1 MLIPEQVL
9 VLPTYR
15 AKVWLTV
22 GVELDILGGTRLE
35 LLGTA
40 APAPP
45 GIRVVY
51 GRVVLRP
58 LAKAGSK
65 LRVAFGDRTGT
76 ITFIDSD
83 SRAAID
89 VRRLRLPGTNP
100 ESEPPRITATLYAAE
115 SAVLWAET
123 GPGKAGQ
130 PVRLAQP
137 QRLSFD
143 GQSTPVPATVKEL
156 PKWITADPIKEL
168 DRRASLAMAVALTGE
183 KPEKPARLSLLE
195 LATSQP
201 RREVRWLALRSLGY
215 LGRFD
220 EMVAALDDPA
230 HKLDWQDYY
239 VDEMR
244 AAVGRDPETAAAV
257 RLALERKYT
266 AQQAADLYRML
277 WSYSDKDLQAGD
289 DAKLVRGL
297 DDDSLAVRRLSFW
310 NLRDITGL
318 GLFYDPEK
326 PAARRQAAV
335 RDWHN
340 RLEKKEIRLKNLDE
354 RPAVPDR
361 APRRPVAPPPPAPGM
376 PEGPS

>member
-1 MLIPEQVL
+1 MSAASACRGQIPS
-9 VLPTYR
+9 PSR
-15 AKVWLTV
+15 
-22 GVELDILGGTRLE
+22 R
-35 LLGTA
+35 
-40 APAPP
+40 
-45 GIRVVY
+45 
-51 GRVVLRP
+51 
-58 LAKAGSK
+58 GS
-65 LRVAFGDRTGT
+65 
-76 ITFIDSD
+76 
-83 SRAAID
+83 
-89 VRRLRLPGTNP
+89 
-100 ESEPPRITATLYAAE
+100 PPRCTPPK
-115 SAVLWAET
+115 SAVLWEET
-123 GPGKAGQ
+123 DPGKAGQ

-137 QRLSFD
+137 QRLTFD
-143 GQSTPVPATVKEL
+143 GRSTPVAATAKEL
-156 PKWITADPIKEL
+156 PKWITAEPIKEL

-183 KPEKPARLSLLE
+183 KLEKPARLSLLE

-239 VDEMR
+239 VDELR

-277 WSYSDKDLQAGD
+277 WGYSDKDLQAGD

-318 GLFYDPEK
+318 GLFYHPENR
-326 PAARRQAAV
+326 PPGGRPRCATGITGWRR
-335 RDWHN
+335 R
-340 RLEKKEIRLKNLDE
+340 KS
-354 RPAVPDR
+354 
-361 APRRPVAPPPPAPGM
+361 G
-376 PEGPS
+376 